1 MLVTGV
7 AVPAPLT
14 HDEAADG
21 RLIEA
26 VRRDLTGAD
35 GHATATAV
43 RVIWTADHIDAARR
57 LQAGI
62 VAPARRVEAVWNS
75 RRTWWSL
82 RRHGPL
88 RRDALTG

>member
-1 MLVTGV
+1 
-7 AVPAPLT
+7 VPAPLT
-14 HDEAADG
+14 HDTAADE